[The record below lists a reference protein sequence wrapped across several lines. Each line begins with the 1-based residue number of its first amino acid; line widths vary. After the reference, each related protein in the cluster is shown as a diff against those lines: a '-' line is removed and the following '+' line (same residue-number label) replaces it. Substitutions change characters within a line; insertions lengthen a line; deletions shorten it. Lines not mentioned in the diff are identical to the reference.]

1 MPSDPQHPHS
11 GGPPLDG
18 IPAEREGQPF
28 DGTSAEREGPPLDG
42 VTAGQEGSPPA
53 LSLRGLVLPLVL
65 GFGVL
70 AIIGWFTW
78 DDGALTK
85 FFAAVNPWIMAGAVG
100 MTLMRVIFG
109 GWRIS
114 FISRHSLGFK
124 AGIRCQL
131 MWDFASNISP
141 SLVGGAPLTAYY
153 ISRESKVT
161 SMETKASRK
170 GPIAIGDASAVM
182 SYVMLLDQVWFA
194 LSVPFILVASVWMDV
209 IPLSAGRLGLWTAMI
224 YFVGL
229 MGYAGIFAYATLFRP
244 ELLSRIASSLF
255 RLPFLRRHRQGVLGQ
270 MEQFAARASV
280 LRKQKAD
287 FFLRGVALTAGTWLA
302 RYGLAVFVIWS
313 FVPDV
318 DTLLLILRSVAMTI
332 SSLVMPTPG
341 GAGGI
346 EGLYA
351 LFFGDLL
358 PDAALMVPS
367 LLTWRILGYY
377 IFLVFGVS
385 ISTRHLQ
392 RTQPKA

>member
-1 MPSDPQHPHS
+1 MSSDPLSIEPRES
-11 GGPPLDG
+11 EPDLSEAPVG
-18 IPAEREGQPF
+18 IDHGA
-28 DGTSAEREGPPLDG
+28 
-42 VTAGQEGSPPA
+42 PA
-53 LSLRGLVLPLVL
+53 LPLRGLILPLAL
-65 GFGVL
+65 GIGVL
-70 AIIGWFTW
+70 LIIAWFTW
-78 DDGALTK
+78 DDGA
-85 FFAAVNPWIMAGAVG
+85 FSMFIDAVNPWIMLGAVA
-100 MTLMRVIFG
+100 MTLLRVIFG

-114 FISRHSLGFK
+114 FVSRHSLGFK

-153 ISRESKVT
+153 ISRESRVT

-170 GPIAIGDASAVM
+170 GPIALGDASAVM

-194 LSVPFILVASVWMDV
+194 FSVPFILVASFFMDV
-209 IPLSAGRLGLWTAMI
+209 IPTSAGQVGLWTAMI

-229 MGYAGIFAYATLFRP
+229 MGYAGIFAYATLYHP
-244 ELLSRIASSLF
+244 ELLSKLASGLF
-255 RLPFLRRHRQGVLGQ
+255 KLPFLRRFRGGVLSG

-280 LRKQKAD
+280 LRKQKSD
-287 FFLRGVALTAGTWLA
+287 FFLRGILLTAGTWLA

-318 DTLLLILRSVAMTI
+318 DTLLLIIRSVAMTI
-332 SSLVMPTPG
+332 SSLIMPTPG

-358 PDAALMVPS
+358 PQAALMVPS

-377 IFLVFGVS
+377 IFLIFGVS

-392 RTQPKA
+392 RTSRKS

>member
-1 MPSDPQHPHS
+1 MSSDPNQTESREIPTDERPS
-11 GGPPLDG
+11 PDVELPVGLDEQAPP
-18 IPAEREGQPF
+18 
-28 DGTSAEREGPPLDG
+28 
-42 VTAGQEGSPPA
+42 V
-53 LSLRGLVLPLVL
+53 LSLKGLILPLSL
-65 GFGVL
+65 GIGVL
-70 AIIGWFTW
+70 LIIAWYTW
-78 DDGALTK
+78 DDGAFSK
-85 FFAAVNPWIMAGAVG
+85 FVGAVNPWIMGGALA
-100 MTLMRVIFG
+100 MTLLRVIFG

-153 ISRESKVT
+153 ISRESRVT
-161 SMETKASRK
+161 SMETKPSRK

-194 LSVPFILVASVWMDV
+194 LSVPVILVASYTMDV
-209 IPLSAGRLGLWTAMI
+209 IPPSAGRLGLWAAMI

-229 MGYAGIFAYATLFRP
+229 MGYAGVFAYATLFRP
-244 ELLSRIASSLF
+244 ELLSKLASGLF
-255 RLPFLRRHRQGVLGQ
+255 RLPFLKRFRGGVLGE

-280 LRKQKAD
+280 LRRQKSD

-318 DTLLLILRSVAMTI
+318 DTLLLIMRSVAMTI

-377 IFLVFGVS
+377 VFLVFGVA

-392 RTQPKA
+392 RTSSRSNGD